1 MAFPADESWV
11 VLSPIEASIKRKIEA
26 VGTPLRE
33 WDIHIYRGVLTGC
46 NEAFIIPTSRRDE
59 ILAACR
65 DEAERERTAALIR
78 RNARHPAEPARSPT
92 SEAVR
97 HSNPTTA
104 DRNSAP
110 APASLSAPRRTGTPP
125 QRPTIGRFRP
135 SAARREAR
143 GECRPKTQGAHSP
156 RVAQHGAPRAVSPPQ
171 NAHRPGS
178 APACCGRNDRFAR
191 CVSW

>member
-1 MAFPADESWV
+1 MKAPPS
-11 VLSPIEASIKRKIEA
+11 
-26 VGTPLRE
+26 
-33 WDIHIYRGVLTGC
+33 
-46 NEAFIIPTSRRDE
+46 SRRRGRPCRPR
-59 ILAACR
+59 AAGK
-65 DEAERERTAALIR
+65 R

-92 SEAVR
+92 AEAMR
-97 HSNPTTA
+97 HSTPAHNGGAAPALRQTQVLSRRTHPA

-143 GECRPKTQGAHSP
+143 GECRPKTQGPHSP
-156 RVAQHGAPRAVSPPQ
+156 RAAQHGAPRAVSPPQ